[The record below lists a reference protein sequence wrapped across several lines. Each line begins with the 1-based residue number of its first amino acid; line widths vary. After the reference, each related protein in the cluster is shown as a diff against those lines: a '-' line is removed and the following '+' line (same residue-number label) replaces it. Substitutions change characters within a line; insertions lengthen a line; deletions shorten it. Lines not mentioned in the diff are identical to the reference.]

1 MKRRKLLALL
11 LAVATI
17 LGSALCSPNT
27 ALAAS
32 INTKYPRTKITGY
45 ILSTSNKSVVAYS
58 YIGGGSV
65 GHIYASDDC
74 TIQEVYTNGWVKVTV
89 PWSGYTYG
97 RVVYTQLSNFLNTS
111 YTPQMRRVTV
121 KTAAYNRSNLSK
133 SLGHVYVGDN
143 CYVVGESGNYY
154 QVLCPW
160 SGGGYRICWVNKSAF
175 GHVHSYRTEYEAAH
189 PHRVY
194 KKCSCGD
201 WYYTGA
207 TQKVSSCGPCNPHVH
222 SYRTEYEAA
231 HPHRV
236 YKKCSCGEWYYT
248 GATQNVSSCTTCN
261 PAATYTGYVN
271 TASQPLI
278 LRQSASTSSAALASM
293 PRGSALTVLDN
304 KAIYNGFY
312 HVRYGSTTGYASLS
326 YISFTKPQSVGL
338 AWPASAKYVTC
349 MYYYKNGSKHSTRYG
364 YQNAMD
370 IAGGGN
376 IYAAAAGTVETAT
389 YQSGGFGNYIVILH
403 NDGTRTLYGHLSSRS
418 VSAGQYVS
426 QGQKIG
432 VMGSTGNSSGTH
444 LHFEW
449 SGGDPW
455 RNYFKSDSSLIYEAN
470 VRTNNANYNS
480 DKAIV
485 RFLDSNYRYSG
496 GYYYRK

>member
-160 SGGGYRICWVNKSAF
+160 SGGGYRIFV
-175 GHVHSYRTEYEAAH
+175 V
-189 PHRVY
+189 
-194 KKCSCGD
+194 
-201 WYYTGA
+201 
-207 TQKVSSCGPCNPHVH
+207 
-222 SYRTEYEAA
+222 
-231 HPHRV
+231 
-236 YKKCSCGEWYYT
+236 
-248 GATQNVSSCTTCN
+248 
-261 PAATYTGYVN
+261 
-271 TASQPLI
+271 
-278 LRQSASTSSAALASM
+278 
-293 PRGSALTVLDN
+293 
-304 KAIYNGFY
+304 
-312 HVRYGSTTGYASLS
+312 
-326 YISFTKPQSVGL
+326 
-338 AWPASAKYVTC
+338 
-349 MYYYKNGSKHSTRYG
+349 
-364 YQNAMD
+364 
-370 IAGGGN
+370 
-376 IYAAAAGTVETAT
+376 
-389 YQSGGFGNYIVILH
+389 
-403 NDGTRTLYGHLSSRS
+403 
-418 VSAGQYVS
+418 
-426 QGQKIG
+426 
-432 VMGSTGNSSGTH
+432 
-444 LHFEW
+444 
-449 SGGDPW
+449 GGDGG
-455 RNYFKSDSSLIYEAN
+455 KIHIALVHADLLD
-470 VRTNNANYNS
+470 VRA
-480 DKAIV
+480 DIREMLHQKAAFFGV
-485 RFLDSNYRYSG
+485 QVVVG
-496 GYYYRK
+496 GTGH